1 MPTPQVLLILDA
13 GTSAVRAVAFD
24 RAGAPRGGY
33 TQGRIASFHTRSVKT
48 TRPKPGH
55 AEIDPPALLR
65 AVDQV
70 LERTLTDLE
79 REGLRPQA
87 MGLAV
92 QRSSFLAYDP
102 RRKAAL
108 TPVLTWQDTRA
119 KEVMGRYRD
128 QTAVITGKTGL
139 PPAPYYG
146 GPKLAWLLAHRP
158 QLRTAFAAGKAHFIP
173 LESLIIHHL
182 TGRLLID
189 ETIAGRTLLYDLILR
204 RWDPQLLEL
213 FGLKWSFPR
222 CLPELV
228 PSQHN
233 FGPVNWRGR
242 RWPLLVC
249 MGDQQAAMTGLGA
262 DSPGTMAVN
271 YGTSGSVAVPTGD
284 HPAPAPGLLANPAFT
299 TADKAEYLL
308 EGTVNAVGALFR
320 WFEED
325 LESPGLARNWPAQLA
340 PETGLVLVP
349 GLNGLAAPYW
359 RADVTTTFLPSR
371 RGYSV
376 GQQLRAGMESI
387 AHLVADI
394 VAALP
399 ENIRPPLSAT
409 IHCGGGMARPPLLQF
424 QADMLGRPLVV
435 HRRREATAR
444 GVVLRLAQTLGWDDF
459 GLNTAAGESQYQPD
473 MSSKERDEHRAR
485 WRWAVKKVLGSRY

>member
-1 MPTPQVLLILDA
+1 MPTSQALLVLDA
-13 GTSAVRAVAFD
+13 GTSAVRAVAYD
-24 RAGAPRGGY
+24 RAGRMVSY
-33 TQGRIASFHTRSVKT
+33 HTRSVKT
-48 TRPKPGH
+48 TRPQPGH

-70 LERTLTDLE
+70 LERTLRDLE

-119 KEVMGRYRD
+119 EEVMGRYRD
-128 QTAVITGKTGL
+128 QAAVITGKTGL

-158 QLRTAFAAGKAHFIP
+158 LLRAAFAAEKAHFVP
-173 LESLIIHHL
+173 LQSLIIHHL

-189 ETIAGRTLLYDLILR
+189 ETIAGRTLLFDIARR

-213 FGLKWSFPR
+213 FGLQGSLSR

-228 PSQHN
+228 PSQHD
-233 FGPVNWRGR
+233 FGRVNWRGR

-262 DSPGTMAVN
+262 DSPGTAAVN

-284 HPAPAPGLLANPAFT
+284 HPVPAPGLLANPAFT
-299 TADKAEYLL
+299 TADKAQYLL
-308 EGTVNAVGALFR
+308 EGTVNAVGALFW

-325 LESPGLARNWPAQLA
+325 LASPGLARNWPAQLA

-359 RADVTTTFLPSR
+359 LADVNTTFLPSR

-394 VAALP
+394 AAALP
-399 ENIRPPLSAT
+399 ENIRPSVNAT

-424 QADMLGRPLVV
+424 QADLLDRPLLL

-444 GVVLRLAQTLGWDDF
+444 GVALRLAQALGWDDF
-459 GLNTAAGESQYQPD
+459 GLIAAAGERRYQPE
-473 MSSKERDEHRAR
+473 MSSKKRDEHRAR
-485 WRWAVKKVLGSRY
+485 WRRAVKKVLESHS

>member
-1 MPTPQVLLILDA
+1 MPTHPALLILDA

-24 RAGAPRGGY
+24 RAG
-33 TQGRIASFHTRSVKT
+33 RIASFHTRSVVT

-70 LERTLTDLE
+70 LERTLADLE
-79 REGLRPQA
+79 RHGLRPRA

-119 KEVMGRYRD
+119 EEVMGRYRD
-128 QTAVITGKTGL
+128 QVAVITGKTGL

-158 QLRTAFAAGKAHFIP
+158 QLRSAFAAGKARFVP
-173 LESLIIHHL
+173 LQSLIIHHL
-182 TGRLLID
+182 TGHLFID
-189 ETIAGRTLLYDLILR
+189 ETIAGRTLLYDIKLR
-204 RWDPQLLEL
+204 RWDSQLLEL
-213 FGLKWSFPR
+213 FGLPGSLSR
-222 CLPELV
+222 CLPDLV
-228 PSQHN
+228 PSRHK
-233 FGPVNWRGR
+233 FGRVNWRGR

-262 DSPGTMAVN
+262 DSPGTMALN

-284 HPAPAPGLLANPAFT
+284 HPVQAPGLLANPAFT
-299 TADKAEYLL
+299 TAHKAEYLL
-308 EGTVNAVGALFR
+308 EGTINAVGALFR

-325 LESPGLARNWPAQLA
+325 LQSPGLARNWPAQLA
-340 PETGLVLVP
+340 QSSDLVLVP

-359 RADVTTTFLPSR
+359 RADLDTTFLPSR

-399 ENIRPPLSAT
+399 ENVRPSASAT
-409 IHCGGGMARPPLLQF
+409 IHCGGGMARPALLQF
-424 QADMLGRPLVV
+424 QADMLGRTLVL

-444 GVVLRLAQTLGWDDF
+444 GVALRLAQALGWDDF
-459 GLNTAAGESQYQPD
+459 GLIAAAGERRYQPD
-473 MSSKERDEHRAR
+473 MSGKARNEHRDR
-485 WRWAVKKVLGSRY
+485 WRQAVKKVLGSRS